1 VYLNLLPESCK
12 IQVSNTVL
20 GTGRLILAKPTTP
33 SNTAV
38 EFPEAQVHIVGPL
51 IFQNRLLAWY
61 LEENTGL
68 ACTHIRELDVDA
80 YSNQNGEKTS
90 LVLLDCLG
98 SDFSSL
104 WSTIRSLFDSG
115 SKGYYVAIFNMAA
128 GQPFGNDLVKKGVR
142 GIFYN
147 DDPLAN
153 LSKGVRAILN
163 GELWFSRKDLMKC
176 ILDSNNDSQMAM
188 ELKASL
194 TNREREI
201 LILIASGI
209 NNSQIAENLNISRN
223 TVKTHLYNIYNKI
236 KVPNRLQAA
245 LWAAKHL

>member
-1 VYLNLLPESCK
+1 
-12 IQVSNTVL
+12 
-20 GTGRLILAKPTTP
+20 
-33 SNTAV
+33 
-38 EFPEAQVHIVGPL
+38 
-51 IFQNRLLAWY
+51 
-61 LEENTGL
+61 
-68 ACTHIRELDVDA
+68 
-80 YSNQNGEKTS
+80 
-90 LVLLDCLG
+90 
-98 SDFSSL
+98 
-104 WSTIRSLFDSG
+104 LFDTG
-115 SKGYYVAIFNMAA
+115 AEGYYVAIFNMAA

-153 LSKGVRAILN
+153 LAKGVPAILN

-176 ILDSNNDSQMAM
+176 ILDSNSDNKMAM

-194 TNREREI
+194 TTREREI

-209 NNSQIAENLNISRN
+209 NNSQIADNLNISRN

-245 LWAAKHL
+245 LWAAKNL

>member
-1 VYLNLLPESCK
+1 LTKS
-12 IQVSNTVL
+12 
-20 GTGRLILAKPTTP
+20 TTP
-33 SNTAV
+33 TNTRVKSPA
-38 EFPEAQVHIVGPL
+38 AQIHIVGPL
-51 IFQNRLLAWY
+51 IFQNKLMAWY
-61 LEENTGL
+61 LQENTGL
-68 ACTHIRELDVDA
+68 ECECIRELDVEVF
-80 YSNQNGEKTS
+80 SSQNGEKTS
-90 LVLLDCLG
+90 LVMLDCLG

-115 SKGYYVAIFNMAA
+115 SEGYYVAIFNMAA

-142 GIFYN
+142 GIF
-147 DDPLAN
+147 L
-153 LSKGVRAILN
+153 LN

-176 ILDSNNDSQMAM
+176 ILDSNPDNQLAM

-194 TNREREI
+194 TAREREI

>member
-1 VYLNLLPESCK
+1 MVK
-12 IQVSNTVL
+12 
-20 GTGRLILAKPTTP
+20 ATTP
-33 SNTAV
+33 THTRVQSPALHVN
-38 EFPEAQVHIVGPL
+38 IVGPL
-51 IFQNRLLAWY
+51 IFQNRLMAWY
-61 LEENTGL
+61 LQENTGL
-68 ACTHIRELDVDA
+68 TCTCMQELDVEAFSSQD
-80 YSNQNGEKTS
+80 GEKTT

-98 SDFSSL
+98 SDFSNL

-128 GQPFGNDLVKKGVR
+128 GQSFGNDLVKKGVR
-142 GIFYN
+142 GIFFN

-153 LSKGVRAILN
+153 LSKGVPAILN

-176 ILDSNNDSQMAM
+176 ILDSNTDSQLAM
-188 ELKASL
+188 DLKASL
-194 TNREREI
+194 TTREREI

>member
-1 VYLNLLPESCK
+1 M
-12 IQVSNTVL
+12 
-20 GTGRLILAKPTTP
+20 AKSTT
-33 SNTAV
+33 SSHARAQL
-38 EFPEAQVHIVGPL
+38 PEAQVHIVGPL
-51 IFQNRLLAWY
+51 IFQNKLMAWY
-61 LEENTGL
+61 LQENTGL
-68 ACTHIRELDVDA
+68 ACAHIKELDIEA
-80 YSNQNGEKTS
+80 FSNQNGEKTS
-90 LVLLDCLG
+90 LVMLDCLG
-98 SDFSSL
+98 SDFSNL
-104 WSTIRSLFDSG
+104 WSTIRSLFDTG
-115 SKGYYVAIFNMAA
+115 YKGYYVAIFNMAA

-153 LSKGVRAILN
+153 LSKGVQAILN

-176 ILDSNNDSQMAM
+176 ILDSNTDSQMAM

-194 TNREREI
+194 TSREREI

>member
-1 VYLNLLPESCK
+1 M
-12 IQVSNTVL
+12 
-20 GTGRLILAKPTTP
+20 AKSKTPTDNP
-33 SNTAV
+33 DQSPAA
-38 EFPEAQVHIVGPL
+38 EIHIVGPL
-51 IFQNRLLAWY
+51 IFQNRLMAWY
-61 LEENTGL
+61 LEEKTGL
-68 ACTHIRELDVDA
+68 TCECIKELDVA
-80 YSNQNGEKTS
+80 AFASRNGGKPD

-115 SKGYYVAIFNMAA
+115 SEGYYVAIFNMAA

-153 LSKGVRAILN
+153 LAKGVPAILN

-176 ILDSNNDSQMAM
+176 ILDSNSDSQLAM